1 MKKLKYYIFGA
12 MGALTLSLAT
22 VSCSPDDIDG
32 LSESGL
38 PLAEQAQV
46 TVDVDQTTNQA
57 TFNMAGEGIYPI
69 WYMTWES
76 SNPYSTTNGYSKI
89 VNSAGDYV
97 LNYRVGNRN
106 GMSQGMGS
114 VTFHIDNSLVDYDMY
129 YTLLSGKTW
138 RIANDEAAHIGC
150 GEPGTDG
157 TNWYSAQPN
166 EKENTGLY
174 DDEITFSADGT
185 YTYSPG
191 EDGLTF
197 VNTGCTVMTGNPND
211 GNDFDSPTEAQTST
225 FEIVGE
231 GDDVYL
237 VFPAGTL
244 FPYISCD
251 DQYNNPRFRIESITG
266 SKLVLVYEN
275 ADIAWHF
282 ILTSAGQEQV
292 FDGFD
297 PNSEFNMF
305 KDCQFT
311 NTFYYAPGWAQI
323 ADPEM
328 TVGDNEY
335 TVTLP
340 TATSETWQA
349 QVLFH
354 TDMTTSATSNYDFSC
369 KLMSNVAHNNVTV
382 KLCDTNNSGI
392 LYFEEKVSLKAYE
405 EYVFYKSDMPGID
418 ISQVDVVFDFG
429 GNPENTQVTI
439 SDIVLKDHANDDG
452 TVVPSEDE
460 QPSEDEEDDTVY
472 DYDAATNLW
481 KTYVDD
487 TNSFTTEFYYAPG
500 WAQIADPG
508 FTGENGTYT
517 VTLPEA
523 TTDQWQAQVKI
534 KTDIPADAATPY
546 DFSCTLM
553 SNKQMNGATIKL
565 ADVNNDAD
573 NYFFAERVDLA
584 PYEEYVFKMPA
595 ATLTGASASGLM
607 LIFDFGGC
615 QAGTTVT
622 ANNIVLQKTAQ

>member
-1 MKKLKYYIFGA
+1 MKKLKYCIFGA
-12 MGALTLSLAT
+12 IGMLTLSLAT

-32 LSESGL
+32 LSENGL
-38 PLAEQAQV
+38 PLAEQTRV

-57 TFNMAGEGIYPI
+57 TFNMEGEGIYPI

-129 YTLLSGKTW
+129 YALLGGKTW
-138 RIANDEAAHIGC
+138 RIAKDEAAHIGC

-157 TNWYSAQPN
+157 TGWYSAQPG
-166 EKENTGLY
+166 EKEGTGMY

-191 EDGLTF
+191 DDGLTY
-197 VNTGCTVMTGNPND
+197 VNTGCTVMPGNPGD

-231 GDDVYL
+231 GNDVYL
-237 VFPAGTL
+237 VLPAGTL

-251 DQYNNPRFRIESITG
+251 GQYNSPRFRVESITG
-266 SKLVLVYEN
+266 SRLVLIYEN

-282 ILTSAGQEQV
+282 ILTSAGQEQT

-297 PNSEFNMF
+297 PDSEFNMF
-305 KDCQFT
+305 KDCTFT

-328 TVGDNEY
+328 TLGDNEY
-335 TVTLP
+335 TITLP
-340 TATSETWQA
+340 EATGEKWQA

-354 TDMTTSATSNYDFSC
+354 TDMATAATSNYDFSC
-369 KLMSNVAHNNVTV
+369 KLTSNTDHNNVTV
-382 KLCDTNNSGI
+382 KLCDTNNSGVY
-392 LYFEEKVSLKAYE
+392 YFEETISLKAYE

-418 ISQVDVVFDFG
+418 ISQIDIVFDFG
-429 GNPENTQVTI
+429 GNAANTEVTV
-439 SDIVLKDHANDDG
+439 SDIVLKDHADDDG

-460 QPSEDEEDDTVY
+460 DDTVY
-472 DYDAATNLW
+472 DYNAATNLW
-481 KTYVDD
+481 KTNVDD
-487 TNSFTTEFYYAPG
+487 TGDYTTEFYYAPG
-500 WAQIADPG
+500 WTQIADPG
-508 FTGENGTYT
+508 FTAGNGTYT
-517 VTLPEA
+517 ITLPEA
-523 TTDQWQAQVKI
+523 TTDQWQAQVKLL
-534 KTDIPADAATPY
+534 TSIPGEADTPY

-553 SNKQMNGATIKL
+553 SDKELRGATVKL
-565 ADVNNDAD
+565 TDSSDDNNF
-573 NYFFAERVDLA
+573 FFAERSDLA
-584 PYEEYVFKMPA
+584 PYEEYVLKMPA
-595 ATLTGASASGLM
+595 QTLSTGAAATLSLV
-607 LIFDFGGC
+607 FDFGGC

-622 ANNIVLQKTAQ
+622 VSNIVLQKTAQ

>member
-12 MGALTLSLAT
+12 MSALTLPLVT
-22 VSCSPDDIDG
+22 VSCSPDDIGG

-46 TVDVDQTTNQA
+46 TVDVDQTTNQV

-114 VTFHIDNSLVDYDMY
+114 VMFHIDNSLVDYDMY

-138 RIANDEAAHIGC
+138 RIADGEAAHIGC

-157 TNWYSAQPN
+157 TNWYSAQPG

-211 GNDFDSPTEAQTST
+211 GNDFDSPTGAQTST

-237 VFPAGTL
+237 VLPAGTL

-266 SKLVLVYEN
+266 SRLVLIYEN

-282 ILTSAGQEQV
+282 ILTSAGREQT

-297 PNSEFNMF
+297 PDSRYNMF

-311 NTFYYAPGWAQI
+311 NTFYYAPGWSQI

-328 TVGDNEY
+328 TSGDNTY
-335 TVTLP
+335 TITLP
-340 TATSETWQA
+340 EATSETWQA

-354 TDMTTSATSNYDFSC
+354 TDMATAATSNYDFSC
-369 KLMSNVAHNNVTV
+369 KLMSNTDHNNVTV
-382 KLCDTNNSGI
+382 KLCDTDNSGI

-418 ISQVDVVFDFG
+418 ISRIDVVFDFG
-429 GNPENTQVTI
+429 GNAANTEVTV
-439 SDIVLKDHANDDG
+439 SDIVLKDHADDDG
-452 TVVPSEDE
+452 TVVPPEDG
-460 QPSEDEEDDTVY
+460 QPSDDEEDDTVY

-500 WAQIADPG
+500 WVQTADPG

-534 KTDIPADAATPY
+534 KTGIPADAATPY

-553 SNKQMNGATIKL
+553 SDKQMNGATIKL

-607 LIFDFGGC
+607 LILDFGGC
-615 QAGTTVT
+615 RAGTTVT
-622 ANNIVLQKTAQ
+622 VNNIVLQKTAQ